1 MAPNCARARYYWCTS
16 QAWPLGSLRSL
27 FAPLIRPANAGM
39 MFNGCAVGIVKAS
52 GVVECSRNREP
63 RRGTSRPRVECLEL
77 RNNGKVTARF

>member
-39 MFNGCAVGIVKAS
+39 VFNGCAVVFGESFGSAGLLKEPGSRDAVPPPSAS
-52 GVVECSRNREP
+52 N
-63 RRGTSRPRVECLEL
+63 TF
-77 RNNGKVTARF
+77 GKLQGQV